1 MHGVVVVDK
10 PEGPTSRSCLN
21 AIKKHL
27 GQKKIGHAGTLDPM
41 ATGVLPVLLGA
52 GTKLAPYIMGGDKTY
67 FGELRLGLTTD
78 TYDIHGKVIEERP
91 WEQVAPDDA
100 GTGVTSWTGLT
111 EQEVPPVSAAKH
123 KGKPLY
129 ELARAGR
136 ETPVKVKAIEVKY
149 AEVVDIDLP
158 QVRFR
163 VAVSAGTYIRSLVH
177 SLGMRLGPGA
187 VLTALTRERSGP
199 FGLDGAFA
207 LDDLLEEPR
216 RFPERVLSIREAL
229 GDWPRLILEKTQA
242 RLVENG
248 AWLPVTETAMPEAS
262 EGSRALAETPD
273 EEPLALVEARQRDER
288 LRWAILRG
296 L

>member
-1 MHGVVVVDK
+1 VVEEKDW
-10 PEGPTSRSCLN
+10 SRVT
-21 AIKKHL
+21 A
-27 GQKKIGHAGTLDPM
+27 
-41 ATGVLPVLLGA
+41 
-52 GTKLAPYIMGGDKTY
+52 
-67 FGELRLGLTTD
+67 E
-78 TYDIHGKVIEERP
+78 
-91 WEQVAPDDA
+91 DA
-100 GTGVTSWTGLT
+100 GIGITSWTGVT